1 MFFNSQQSSLGIDIG
16 TTSIK
21 IIELQNGGKKFKLKN
36 YGEYRLLSFRQK
48 PLLIE
53 SSSFFIFEEDLP
65 NIIKKILKEANIK
78 ERKAVFSFP
87 IFSSF
92 FTVVEFPMMGFEEIS
107 GAVNFQAN
115 QYIPIPLSEV
125 VLDWQIIEEDSYNK
139 EKIKV
144 LLVAVPKDI
153 IEKYK
158 KLAENCNLKLE
169 ALEIESFSL
178 ARSLVKDEKDLFVII
193 DIGGRTSSITII
205 DKGIIRI
212 SHSLD
217 FCGFNLTKAISKKL
231 NISLERSEELKRK
244 KGIKQAEGN
253 LISSSL
259 LPVIDKLI
267 FSVERAIHTYS
278 SFGTKR
284 EIKKII
290 FSGGGAL
297 LPGIEEYFSSK
308 LQKKV
313 EIGNPFANINYPPIL
328 NDIAK
333 EMRPTFSTVAGLAMK
348 IN

>member
-1 MFFNSQQSSLGIDIG
+1 MFFKKQQSSLGIDIG

-21 IIELQNGGKKFKLKN
+21 IVEFQQNGKSFKLEN
-36 YGEYRLLSFRQK
+36 YGEYRLLSLRQK

-53 SSSFFIFEEDLP
+53 SSSFFIFEEDLS
-65 NIIKKILKEANIK
+65 NTIKKILREANIK
-78 ERKAVFSFP
+78 ERKAIFSFP

-92 FTVVEFPMMGFEEIS
+92 FTVIEFPMMDFEEIP
-107 GAVNFQAN
+107 GAVNFQAH

-125 VLDWQIIEEDSYNK
+125 ILDWQIIEEDSYNK
-139 EKIKV
+139 ERIKV

-158 KLAENCNLKLE
+158 KLAEDCNLRLKT
-169 ALEIESFSL
+169 LEIESFSL
-178 ARSLVKDEKDLFVII
+178 VRSLIKKEKDSFIII

-231 NISLERSEELKRK
+231 NISLERSEELKKK
-244 KGIKQAEGN
+244 KGIKETGGN

-259 LPVIDKLI
+259 FPVIDKLI
-267 FSVERAIHTYS
+267 FNVERAIRAYS
-278 SFGTKR
+278 SSGNKK

-290 FSGGGAL
+290 LTGGGAL
-297 LPGIEEYFSSK
+297 MPGIKEYFALK
-308 LQKKV
+308 LQKKT
-313 EIGNPFANINYPPIL
+313 EIENPFEDVFYPPIL
-328 NDIAK
+328 NETIK
-333 EMRPTFSTVAGLAMK
+333 EIGPSFSTAVGLAMK
-348 IN
+348 AN